1 MSEIDTIPE
10 PDEQISA
17 FKNAENKIELLGEF
31 AKTKQAEFKVPKT
44 FSLNW
49 FAKWEDQDL
58 GVRPTSKSFDWMR
71 SGEDLRTRLDMALE
85 DCKETL
91 AAIKNLDPKKQ
102 SDLARLNAEKADLE
116 MKLRKLA
123 QNVYDLMIENKA
135 YRKQLGIKQAQHQD
149 MQKVEK
155 MRGTDG

>member
-10 PDEQISA
+10 HEEEISA
-17 FKNAENKIELLGEF
+17 FKNAENKIELLEEF
-31 AKTKQAEFKVPKT
+31 TKTKQADFRVPKA

-49 FAKWEDQDL
+49 FAKWEDEDL

-71 SGEDLRTRLDMALE
+71 SGGDIRTRLDKALE
-85 DCKETL
+85 DCRETL

-102 SDLARLNAEKADLE
+102 TELTSLNAEKADLE

-123 QNVYDLMIENKA
+123 QNVYDLMLENKA

-149 MQKVEK
+149 MQKVKK